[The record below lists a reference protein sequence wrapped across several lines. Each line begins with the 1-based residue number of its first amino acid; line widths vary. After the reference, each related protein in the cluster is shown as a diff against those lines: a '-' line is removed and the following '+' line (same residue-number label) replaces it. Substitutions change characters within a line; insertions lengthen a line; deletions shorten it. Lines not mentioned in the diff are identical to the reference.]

1 MQRFASLAIFATAA
15 SAVDQTFTHTV
26 TSPKM
31 SVTAE
36 NTTASAT
43 ISFTDTYT
51 SKCTSAGE

>member
-26 TSPKM
+26 TSPEM
-31 SVTAE
+31 SVTE
-36 NTTASAT
+36 TGTTARAT

-51 SKCTSAGE
+51 SECTAAGE